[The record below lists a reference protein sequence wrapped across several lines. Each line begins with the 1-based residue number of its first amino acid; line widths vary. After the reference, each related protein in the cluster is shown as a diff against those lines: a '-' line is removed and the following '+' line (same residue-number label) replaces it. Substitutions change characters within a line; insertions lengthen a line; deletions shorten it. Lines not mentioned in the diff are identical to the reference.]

1 MLVRALL
8 IAAVVVYLFDPH
20 VALAQTAQP
29 PKQPTA
35 TGKDG
40 GAATVDSLGT
50 NAAIDTLRKGGNAVD
65 AAVAAAGVLGVVE
78 PFSCGIGGGGFMVIR
93 TRKGDVTTIDSR
105 ELSPEDMRPDS
116 FFENSAPLVFN
127 AARYSGLSAG
137 VPGTVA
143 GWDRALDRY
152 GTKDL
157 DDVLEPGIRVA
168 EEGFVVDQTFVSQTE
183 PNIPWFD
190 DIPSTAA
197 IYLDPDGT
205 ARDLGSV
212 LKNPDMARTYR
223 RIARRGADG
232 FYEGPVADAMADAAQ
247 NPPVGPR
254 SDHVWRR
261 GLMTEDDIDDYT
273 APEREPARI
282 RYRGLDV
289 WGMGPPSSGGSTV
302 GEALNIL
309 EGFRISAADRTRA
322 LHLLLES
329 NRYAFADRNA
339 YLADPAFFDVPLEG
353 LLSDSFAAER
363 RALISETRAANSA
376 VPPGDPYDN
385 QDDRGRGGRASATI
399 SHPRQSTTH
408 LVVSDRKG
416 TVVSYTFT
424 IESTGGNGIVVPGW
438 GFLLNNELTD
448 FNFDSTTHP
457 NRADRRKRPRSS
469 MSPTIVTERGKPFL
483 AVGSPGGST
492 IIGAVAQVLVDRID
506 LRSSLPQAI
515 AAPRAVQ
522 RNGATSTAEPAF
534 IASPEGQ
541 ALRSQY
547 GHAFAD
553 PPPSEIGAVT
563 ALEFQRRNRVL
574 AAAEP
579 VRRGGGSAAVVRP
592 GR

>member
-1 MLVRALL
+1 VIVRAVL
-8 IAAVVVYLFDPH
+8 IAAVVVFLFDPH
-20 VALAQTAQP
+20 VALSAQGTQP

-35 TGKDG
+35 VGKDG
-40 GAATVDSLGT
+40 GAATVDALGT
-50 NAAIDTLRKGGNAVD
+50 QAAIDTLRRGGNAVD

-93 TRKGDVTTIDSR
+93 TRHGKVTTIDSR
-105 ELSPEDMRPDS
+105 ELSPSAMRPDS
-116 FFENSAPLVFN
+116 FMESGRPLAFN
-127 AARYSGLSAG
+127 DARYSGLSAG

-143 GWDRALDRY
+143 GWDRALDEY
-152 GTKDL
+152 GTQDL

-168 EEGFVVDQTFVSQTE
+168 EDGFVVDRTFFDQTT
-183 PNIPWFD
+183 PNVPWFD

-197 IYLDPDGT
+197 IYLDSDGT
-205 ARDLGSV
+205 PRDVGTV
-212 LKNPDMARTYR
+212 LRNPDMARTYR
-223 RIARRGADG
+223 LIARRGADG
-232 FYEGPVADAMADAAQ
+232 FYEGAVAEAMAEAAQ
-247 NPPVGPR
+247 NPPVRTGA
-254 SDHVWRR
+254 DHAWRA
-261 GLMTEDDIDDYT
+261 GLMTEDDVEDYS

-282 RYRGLDV
+282 RYRGLDI

-309 EGFRISAADRTRA
+309 EGYRISAADRTRA
-322 LHLLLES
+322 LHLLLEA
-329 NRYAFADRNA
+329 NRFAFADRNA

-363 RALISETRAANSA
+363 RALIDEQRAATSP
-376 VPPGDPYDN
+376 VPPGDPRDN
-385 QDDRGRGGRASATI
+385 QDDGGRGRASATI

-408 LVVSDRKG
+408 LVVSDRKR

-448 FNFDSTTHP
+448 FNFDSTAHP
-457 NRADRRKRPRSS
+457 NRADGRKRPRSS

-492 IIGAVAQVLVDRID
+492 IIGAVAQVLMDRID
-506 LRSSLPQAI
+506 MGRSLPEAI
-515 AAPRAVQ
+515 AAPRGVN
-522 RNGATSTAEPAF
+522 RNTTTSTAEQAF
-534 IASPEGQ
+534 IDSREGQ
-541 ALRSQY
+541 VLANQY
-547 GHAFAD
+547 KHAFAQT
-553 PPPSEIGAVT
+553 SEIGAVT
-563 ALEFQRRNRVL
+563 GLDFLHGNRVL

-592 GR
+592 